1 MKNTANDKMNEMMQI
16 IESLLHMNRTIVSS
30 DMKQCMSILGNEIP
44 VTIHRYA
51 SGKEYGTWMIPP
63 QWDVK
68 KAELSDGNTIIASY
82 DDHPLF
88 LSPYSCSFTGW
99 IDRDELLK
107 HVSSSSRQPEA
118 FSYDHRLAYDFQ
130 RRLKEWAITLP
141 NSFVQE
147 LDKEKYYIVY
157 HYHHHFFSLEYG
169 NEYNSAYDQDHR
181 IL

>member
-1 MKNTANDKMNEMMQI
+1 MKNTANDKMNEMMHI
-16 IESLLHMNRTIVSS
+16 IESLIHMNRTIVSS
-30 DMKQCMSILGNEIP
+30 DMEQCISSLKNEVP
-44 VTIHRYA
+44 LTIHRYA

-88 LSPYSCSFTGW
+88 LAPYSCSFTGW

-107 HVSSSSRQPEA
+107 HVRSASHQPEA

-141 NSFVQE
+141 NSLVQE
-147 LDKEKYYIVY
+147 LDKEKYYIDIQV
-157 HYHHHFFSLEYG
+157 H
-169 NEYNSAYDQDHR
+169 SARR
-181 IL
+181 IANW